1 MKDIIVAKAKEG
13 LSKVANLV
21 WKDGLD
27 EEAWKL
33 GAVIVGTIAIVVLL
47 VIV

>member
-1 MKDIIVAKAKEG
+1 MKDIIIEKCKSG
-13 LSKVANLV
+13 LSKVAELV

-33 GAVIVGTIAIVVLL
+33 GAVIVGTVALIIVL

>member
-1 MKDIIVAKAKEG
+1 MKDIIIEKCKSG
-13 LSKVANLV
+13 LSKVAELV